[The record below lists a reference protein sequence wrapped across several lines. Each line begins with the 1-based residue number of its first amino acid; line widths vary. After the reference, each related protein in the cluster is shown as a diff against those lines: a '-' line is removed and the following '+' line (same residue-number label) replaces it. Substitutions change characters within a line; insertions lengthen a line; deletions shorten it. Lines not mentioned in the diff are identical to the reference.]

1 MTKTIECP
9 LCGSSVLR
17 TEAFEKKINSYMKQQ
32 DEAERTKK
40 ELQFHI
46 RTLKAQ
52 VSEARGN
59 KKQIEAMA
67 QKKANKDALAK
78 IKAYKEKADLSI
90 AKEAEKIAS
99 KTIIQF
105 EAKIKKDNKAKL
117 QKEKNKLIELGASKS
132 KNEFEEY
139 KLQKDKDSKAKDIK
153 LARYEK
159 EVEELNKK
167 LKAGKDVE
175 LKGEAQEDVIE
186 EFIKKQF
193 PDCNVKPVG
202 KGALGDDV
210 HIIVRDAGKNVGTIG
225 VESKDTLNYSK
236 KWVEKLKDD
245 MTRNNLDFAIIASTS
260 VPKNFTGVQ
269 WEFGGRIVIIKMS
282 YFSLNLIIATLK
294 QAVIHLHNS
303 KKINSLSETKQAEL
317 YNRLTSSSLPMRIR
331 SLIDSFAK
339 EAEII
344 DKDSSYFEKSRGN
357 RLKNLEQKKTQIR
370 RIFSDMAGGDEKISS
385 TLLVDTDFEESNVIK
400 IESIKEEVIN

>member
-17 TEAFEKKINSYMKQQ
+17 TEEFEKKINSYMKQQ

-303 KKINSLSETKQAEL
+303 KKINSLSETKQSEL
-317 YNRLTSSSLPMRIR
+317 YNRLTSSSLPMKIR

>member
-1 MTKTIECP
+1 MTKTMECP

-17 TEAFEKKINSYMKQQ
+17 TEEFEKKINSYMKQQ

-46 RTLKAQ
+46 KTLKAQ
-52 VSEARGN
+52 VSEAKGN
-59 KKQIEAMA
+59 KKQIEAIA
-67 QKKANKDALAK
+67 QKKANKEASAK
-78 IKAYKEKADLSI
+78 IEAYKVKADLSI
-90 AKEAEKIAS
+90 AKEAEKIAN
-99 KTIIQF
+99 KTILQF
-105 EAKIKKDNKAKL
+105 ETKIKKDSKAKL
-117 QKEKNKLIELGASKS
+117 QKERNKLIELGASKS

-175 LKGEAQEDVIE
+175 LKGEAQEDIIE

-225 VESKDTLNYSK
+225 VESKDTLNYSN

-282 YFSLNLIIATLK
+282 YFSLNLLIATLK

-317 YNRLTSSSLPMRIR
+317 YNRLTSASLPMKIR
-331 SLIDSFAK
+331 SLIDSFSK

-344 DKDSSYFEKSRGN
+344 DRDSSYFEKSRGN

-400 IESIKEEVIN
+400 IDSVKEEVIN

>member
-1 MTKTIECP
+1 MTKTMECP

-17 TEAFEKKINSYMKQQ
+17 TEEFENKINSYMKQQ

-46 RTLKAQ
+46 NTLKAQ
-52 VSEARGN
+52 VLEAKGN
-59 KKQIEAMA
+59 KNEIEALA
-67 QKKANKDALAK
+67 QKKASKEAEAK
-78 IKAYKEKADLSI
+78 IKVIKEQANLSI
-90 AKEAEKIAS
+90 AKEAEKIAN
-99 KTIIQF
+99 KTILQF
-105 EAKIKKDNKAKL
+105 ETKIKKDNKEKL
-117 QKEKNKLIELGASKS
+117 QKERDKLIELGISKS
-132 KNEFEEY
+132 KIEFEEY
-139 KLQKDKDSKAKDIK
+139 RLQKDKESKAKEIK

-175 LKGEAQEDVIE
+175 LKGEAQEDLIE

-193 PDCNVKPVG
+193 PNCDVEPVG

-210 HIIVRDAGKNVGTIG
+210 HVIVHDVGKKVGTIG
-225 VESKDTLNYSK
+225 VESKDTLNYSS

-245 MTRNNLDFAIIASTS
+245 MTRNNLDFAVIASTS
-260 VPKNFTGVQ
+260 VPKNFTGVK
-269 WEFGGRIVIIKMS
+269 WEFGGRIAIIKMS
-282 YFSLNLIIATLK
+282 YFSLNLIIATLI
-294 QAVIHLHNS
+294 QAVIHLNNS

-317 YNRLTSSSLPMRIR
+317 YERLTSSSLPMKIR
-331 SLIDSFAK
+331 SLVDSFTK

-344 DKDSSYFEKSRGN
+344 DKDSSYFEKSRGQ

-385 TLLVDTDFEESNVIK
+385 TLLIDADVEESNIVK
-400 IESIKEEVIN
+400 IENIKEEVIN

>member
-1 MTKTIECP
+1 MTKTMECP

-17 TEAFEKKINSYMKQQ
+17 TEEFENKINSYMKQQ

-46 RTLKAQ
+46 NTLKAQ
-52 VSEARGN
+52 VLEAKGN
-59 KKQIEAMA
+59 KNEIEALA
-67 QKKANKDALAK
+67 QKKASKEAEAK
-78 IKAYKEKADLSI
+78 IKVIKEQANLSI
-90 AKEAEKIAS
+90 AKEAEKIAN
-99 KTIIQF
+99 KTILQF
-105 EAKIKKDNKAKL
+105 ETKIKKDNKEKL
-117 QKEKNKLIELGASKS
+117 QKERDKLIELGISKS

-139 KLQKDKDSKAKDIK
+139 RLQKDKESKAKEIK

-175 LKGEAQEDVIE
+175 LKGEAQEDLIE

-193 PDCNVKPVG
+193 PNCDVEPVG

-210 HIIVRDAGKNVGTIG
+210 HVIVHDVRKKVGTIG
-225 VESKDTLNYSK
+225 VESKDTLNYSS

-245 MTRNNLDFAIIASTS
+245 MTRNNLDFAVIVSTS
-260 VPKNFTGVQ
+260 VPKNFTGVK
-269 WEFGGRIVIIKMS
+269 WEFGGRIAIIKMS
-282 YFSLNLIIATLK
+282 YFSLNLIIATLI
-294 QAVIHLHNS
+294 QAVIHLNNS

-317 YNRLTSSSLPMRIR
+317 YERLTSSSLPMKIR
-331 SLIDSFAK
+331 SLVDSFTK

-344 DKDSSYFEKSRGN
+344 DKDSSYFEKSRGQ

-385 TLLVDTDFEESNVIK
+385 TLLIDADVEESNIVK
-400 IESIKEEVIN
+400 IENIKEEVIN